1 MVTIHRNRA
10 FKAVGK
16 RSRKEQPLIR
26 TIENRSC
33 EARKKSQ
40 KKNLDPGDTFLQA
53 KSSNNKDDTPIVHEE
68 RTSTSLKHNV
78 PGGFNKTV
86 MITDEG
92 PKSQG
97 AQDNQ
102 NQPKTA
108 SIVPEREGGSRERQ
122 VIA

>member
-1 MVTIHRNRA
+1 V
-10 FKAVGK
+10 KQEKKK
-16 RSRKEQPLIR
+16 RE
-26 TIENRSC
+26 
-33 EARKKSQ
+33 
-40 KKNLDPGDTFLQA
+40 KKNIDPENPSSQA

-78 PGGFNKTV
+78 PGSFNKTV

-108 SIVPEREGGSRERQ
+108 PIVPEREGGSRERQ